1 MVKKCLSLKELR
13 LLVVDDDVDTRKILA
28 ILFKLEG
35 AKIITVASA
44 AEALKVMLYFQ
55 PDVLICDIC
64 LPNEDGYSLLKKV
77 RTLSQEQR
85 RPQIPAIAMTAFVN
99 EEHRAHA
106 LLTGFQRHL
115 YKPID
120 LKLLVHVVANLTNSV
135 SNCNFN

>member
-1 MVKKCLSLKELR
+1 MPSKPLSVNNLR
-13 LLVVDDDVDTRKILA
+13 LLVVDDDPDTRRILA

-44 AEALKVMLYFQ
+44 AEALEVMLYFQ
-55 PDVLICDIC
+55 PDVFICDIC

-85 RPQIPAIAMTAFVN
+85 RPQIPAIAMTAFVD
-99 EEHRAHA
+99 EEHHAHA
-106 LLTGFQRHL
+106 FLTGFQSHL

-120 LKLLVHVVANLTNSV
+120 LKLLVDVVANLTKST
-135 SNCNFN
+135 SNCS